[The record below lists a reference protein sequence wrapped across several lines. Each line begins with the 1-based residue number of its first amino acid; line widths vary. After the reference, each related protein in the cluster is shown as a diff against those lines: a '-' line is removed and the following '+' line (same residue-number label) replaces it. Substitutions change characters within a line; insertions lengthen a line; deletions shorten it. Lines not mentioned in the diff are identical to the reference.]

1 MSDEKDIK
9 HIDESDDVDLF
20 TAQAKALFD
29 ESVQSIDAAT
39 RSQLT
44 QGRHKALAEAAN
56 RTGFGRW
63 NQWVPV
69 TGVAAATVF
78 AVVLWRGDP
87 QVNEF
92 ELPAAVSDFEILLN
106 QDEFEMLQN
115 LEFYSWMDIDGNTDG
130 NVG

>member
-1 MSDEKDIK
+1 MSDEKDI
-9 HIDESDDVDLF
+9 DDVDNSDDVDLF
-20 TAQAKALFD
+20 AVQAKTLFD
-29 ESVQSIDAAT
+29 ESVQDLDAAT
-39 RSQLT
+39 RSRLT
-44 QGRHKALAEAAN
+44 QGRHKALAQAER

-87 QVNEF
+87 QVSELD
-92 ELPAAVSDFEILLN
+92 LPAAVSDFEILLD
-106 QDEFEMLQN
+106 QDEFEMLQD